1 VAIVVGMKEEQDYIT
16 LKGEKSSDTSY
27 GGAGEGRRG
36 QVTKVRRHGVAAEAR
51 AVHHREIPT
60 LNPI

>member
-1 VAIVVGMKEEQDYIT
+1 MAIVVGMKEEQDYIT
-16 LKGEKSSDTSY
+16 LKGEKSSGTY